1 MRISQVSLSLI
12 FIFFQI
18 PSIAQTRYLE
28 WVETTTNLRERIEI
42 ESRIKYKE
50 DKNGGWSKAGLAT
63 VTPDLR
69 NDRQT
74 FTDNNSAFYLK
85 DPNLIWFSING
96 SQRVYEWNKSNNS
109 LDRIDKTYYSGFN
122 FNATKFIRK
131 DTLYSAG
138 GYGYW
143 HFHNFLTFYNKTEKE
158 WGLIR
163 FKGEAPEVILRGY
176 QGYDSKSDLFFSG
189 ASDYE
194 TQKTEEIKRKFDK
207 NVYSFDFKTSSWKKL
222 GNINP
227 ILNHEEQ
234 RDILWTGSYFLTW
247 AQNDFFI
254 ISPSDNKIYVHKSN
268 KDNFQKDAKYYSKG
282 DTLFI
287 YSDLKSKIYTLS
299 LKEILKNSKEV
310 GAFYIVN
317 TYKKYFILLFIV
329 LLLAG
334 LIGYVF
340 KRKTLK
346 RYSLHTLLSDEE
358 LILFDSICKLKD
370 NQYLT
375 AHDITDLLRLQ
386 SKSIENQRKIRMS
399 FINRINEKIENKFNI
414 INAIERKDEP
424 TDNRIKLFYLNPD
437 AKDLL
442 MKLSKSTVG

>member
-1 MRISQVSLSLI
+1 MRTYQVSLSLI

-28 WVETTTNLRERIEI
+28 WVESTTNLRERIEI
-42 ESRIKYKE
+42 ESSIKYKE
-50 DKNGGWSKAGLAT
+50 DKNGGWSKGGLVT

-143 HFHNFLTFYNKTEKE
+143 HFHNFLTYYNKTEKE

-163 FKGEAPEVILRGY
+163 SKGDAPEVILRGY

-194 TQKTEEIKRKFDK
+194 TQKAPEIERKFDK
-207 NVYSFDFKTSSWKKL
+207 NLYCFDFKTSTWKKL

-227 ILNHEEQ
+227 ILNHEVQ

-254 ISPSDNKIYVHKSN
+254 ISPSDNKIYVLKSN
-268 KDNFQKDAKYYSKG
+268 KENFQKDAKYYSKG

-287 YSDLKSKIYTLS
+287 YSDLKSKIYTIS
-299 LKEILKNSKEV
+299 LKEILKSSKEV
-310 GAFYIVN
+310 GEFYIDN
-317 TYKKYFILLFIV
+317 PNKKYFIVLFV
-329 LLLAG
+329 LLLFAG
-334 LIGYVF
+334 LISYVF
-340 KRKTLK
+340 KRRTLK
-346 RYSLHTLLSDEE
+346 NNSLHALLLEEE
-358 LILFDSICKLKD
+358 LILLNSLCKLKD

-375 AHDITDLLRLQ
+375 AHDITDLLSLQ
-386 SKSIENQRKIRMS
+386 SKSIDNQRKIRMS
-399 FINRINEKIENKFNI
+399 VINQMNEKIENKFNI

-424 TDNRIKLFYLNPD
+424 SDNRIKLFYLKPD
-437 AKDLL
+437 AKDILK
-442 MKLSKSTVG
+442 KLSKS